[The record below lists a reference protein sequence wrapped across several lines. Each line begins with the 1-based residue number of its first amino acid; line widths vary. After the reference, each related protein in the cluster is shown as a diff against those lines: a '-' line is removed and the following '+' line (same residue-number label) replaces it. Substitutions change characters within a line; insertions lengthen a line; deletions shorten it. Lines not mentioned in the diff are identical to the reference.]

1 MDVIPLTRTEDHVN
15 QGRRLEIQALEPEQR
30 ADTIVN
36 RSESTAG
43 VDFHQGESEILRR
56 IFGCFYQSR
65 LKIQFQVI
73 LWKHFFHGLGLLY
86 LAILGILSYIIDSR

>member
-15 QGRRLEIQALEPEQR
+15 QGRRLEFPAMEPEQG
-30 ADTIVN
+30 AIVN

-56 IFGCFYQSR
+56 VFGCFYQSR
-65 LKIQFQVI
+65 FKIQFQVI
-73 LWKHFFHGLGLLY
+73 LWKYFFHGLGLLY